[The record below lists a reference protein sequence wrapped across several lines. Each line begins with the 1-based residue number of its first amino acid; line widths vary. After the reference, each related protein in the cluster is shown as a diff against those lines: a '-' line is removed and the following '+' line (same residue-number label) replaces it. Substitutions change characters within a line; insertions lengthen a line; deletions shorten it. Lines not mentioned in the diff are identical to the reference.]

1 MLIGKDGYAKIT
13 DFGLSKI
20 TESKQEKL
28 YSFCGTPEYMAPE
41 VVWKL
46 GHTISVDWWS
56 FGAFLYEMVTGLPPF
71 MNENRYLLYKSIQSI
86 FPSLI
91 PRRR

>member
-13 DFGLSKI
+13 DFGLSKK
-20 TESKQEKL
+20 TEDRQQKL

-46 GHTISVDWWS
+46 GYTNSIDWWA
-56 FGAFLYEMVTGLPPF
+56 FGAFLYEIATGMPPF
-71 MNENRYLLYKSIQSI
+71 INENRYLLYKSIQCT
-86 FPSLI
+86 F
-91 PRRR
+91 RY